1 MFILTPSLS
10 LSPVFRRQWPSLY
23 EALSDC
29 RPKRHK
35 LRKLYIKQVP
45 KNSRVILGGDH
56 TPWPR
61 LEAET
66 LKDRTFQHG
75 ARVISGKPITLGHG
89 YSTIAWIR
97 SEKGSWALPLCHE
110 RITSFETPITKAA
123 WQLRQITR
131 ELGVRPLSFW
141 DSEYG
146 CASFVNQTADI
157 EADLVM
163 RLRPNRCLW
172 GVPPA
177 YDGKG
182 RPKKHGAKFK
192 LSDPASWGIPVKLVE
207 IDDPTLSQFV
217 LFIPEEVRGKLTRT
231 IFSFL
236 SWRSPVSLNSR
247 LRRSPT
253 RLSPSWLLSFCS
265 SSAAN

>member
-236 SWRSPVSLNSR
+236 SWRSPVSLNSSYWQFPI
-247 LRRSPT
+247 L
-253 RLSPSWLLSFCS
+253 
-265 SSAAN
+265 